1 MHYFILGLPAEPF
14 RARASLFTTRGVL
27 LGDNISAPKLS
38 SSSSIQVPGV
48 GVYIVLGM
56 SKPVCSVAGPGE
68 QWGLVFS
75 GARSP
80 KVATLQHVS

>member
-1 MHYFILGLPAEPF
+1 MYYFILGLPAEPF

-48 GVYIVLGM
+48 GVCIVLGTP
-56 SKPVCSVAGPGE
+56 KQVCSVVGVRE

-75 GARSP
+75 G
-80 KVATLQHVS
+80 KVSKVVTLHVS

>member
-56 SKPVCSVAGPGE
+56 SKQVCSVAGPGE